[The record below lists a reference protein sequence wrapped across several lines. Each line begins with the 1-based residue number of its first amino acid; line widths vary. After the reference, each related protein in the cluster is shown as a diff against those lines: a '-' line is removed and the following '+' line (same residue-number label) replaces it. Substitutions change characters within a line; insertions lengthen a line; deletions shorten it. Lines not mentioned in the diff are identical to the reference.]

1 MLNGTDFD
9 YICTMIRQRSGI
21 VLDTEKGYLVE
32 SRLMPVARD
41 EGLSSLPELVARLRG
56 KSTQELQRK
65 VVEALTTNE
74 TSFYRDLHPF
84 EALKSQL
91 LPELQTQLPAGQ
103 KIHIWCA
110 ACSSGQEPYSIAM
123 LIREHL
129 PALAN
134 KVKIVAT
141 DLSMDILS
149 RAKKGAY
156 NQFEVNRGL
165 PAMLLMKY
173 FERQGLEWQ
182 VKPEIRNMVEF
193 RLLNLLEHWSVLP
206 AVDIV
211 FLRNVLIYFDIE
223 TKKNLLS
230 KVRRQLRPGGYLFLG
245 AAETVINLDNAF
257 KTVSIDKARCYRLA
271 DC

>member
-9 YICTMIRQRSGI
+9 YLCTLIRQRSGI
-21 VLDTEKGYLVE
+21 VLDTEKDYLVE
-32 SRLMPVARD
+32 SRLLPVARN
-41 EGLSSLPELVARLRG
+41 EGLASLPELVTRLRMQSA
-56 KSTQELQRK
+56 KELQRK

-84 EALKSQL
+84 EALKTHL
-91 LPELQTQLPAGQ
+91 LPELQRQLAAGQ
-103 KIHIWCA
+103 KLHIWCA
-110 ACSSGQEPYSIAM
+110 ACSSGQEPYSIAI
-123 LIREHL
+123 LIREHF
-129 PALAN
+129 PALAS

-141 DLSMDILS
+141 DLSTDILN

-182 VKPEIRNMVEF
+182 VKPDIRNMVEF

-206 AVDIV
+206 AVDII
-211 FLRNVLIYFDIE
+211 FLRNVLIYFDVE
-223 TKKNLLS
+223 TKKALLG